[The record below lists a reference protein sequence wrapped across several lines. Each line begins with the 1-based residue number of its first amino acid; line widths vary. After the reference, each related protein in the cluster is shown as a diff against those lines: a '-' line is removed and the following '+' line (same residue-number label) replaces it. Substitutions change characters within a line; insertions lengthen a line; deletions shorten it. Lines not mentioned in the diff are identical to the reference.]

1 MFKKTVDDYIEQG
14 IYGKKEINPDERRK
28 FLGTLR
34 ERIVIAL
41 SNAQVRG
48 NRIFPVV
55 EEEVKNNKDAVMYL
69 NGHIDYSYLSKYVQ
83 MALKYKVP
91 YTIVNNKEYNSQIG
105 MVLAY
110 DYAIDREEIYIQEN
124 NLQVQNV
131 SQEKEPK
138 KKISFWKKLWK

>member
-91 YTIVNNKEYNSQIG
+91 YTIVNNKEYSSQIG

>member
-14 IYGKKEINPDERRK
+14 IYGKKEINPDERRR

-41 SNAQVRG
+41 SNTQVRG
-48 NRIFPVV
+48 NKIFPSV
-55 EEEVKNNKDAVMYL
+55 EEEVKNNKDAIMYL

-83 MALKYKVP
+83 LALKYKVP
-91 YTIVNNKEYNSQIG
+91 YTIVNNKEYSSPIG